1 MRIANVSFSLVI
13 LMICGFLYWQTYNF
27 STMFGSDGIGPAYF
41 PRLIIMLIMITII
54 IELFFSL
61 RAKSSKRLFSKES
74 RRRVLQLF
82 LFIAVIAGFISLL
95 GVLPFI
101 LVASASMFLLCMVLK
116 LPLIP
121 SILVSVGLSVVVHF
135 VFIEGFNI
143 ML

>member
-1 MRIANVSFSLVI
+1 MRITNVSFNLI
-13 LMICGFLYWQTYNF
+13 LLLICGLLYWQTYNF
-27 STMFGSDGIGPAYF
+27 STLFGSDGIGPAYF
-41 PRLIIMLIMITII
+41 PRLIIILIMITNI
-54 IELFFSL
+54 IELFFSIKT
-61 RAKSSKRLFSKES
+61 KSSKRLFLIEHS
-74 RRRVLQLF
+74 RRVLELC

-95 GVLPFI
+95 GTLPFI
-101 LVASASMFLLCMVLK
+101 LIASISMFLLCMVLK